1 MWYLQLFPELILRLV
16 TGRLYF
22 LQALSDFFT
31 SRKKINKSM
40 LAFEKVSKA
49 EGKLLSV
56 NDVVTNVRESLAAKN
71 IKRF

>member
-1 MWYLQLFPELILRLV
+1 LV

-22 LQALSDFFT
+22 IQAISDFFT

-40 LAFEKVSKA
+40 LAFEKIARA
-49 EGKLLSV
+49 EGRLLSV
-56 NDVVTNVRESLAAKN
+56 QEVVTSVRESLAAKN